1 LSNFFI
7 ENIFIL
13 SIKKYE
19 DFSIILGLS
28 KKFGKE
34 KFLIKH
40 SMLENMDSFDSGFLI
55 QAKCQN
61 RNNFPRI
68 YEYKTFFSF
77 DIDNI
82 DYKRLF
88 AVQSLASLIE
98 KFILNIDDI
107 NIIIQYI
114 PQIISIFYKE
124 NWLNLYIKIEL
135 KILSLYFTL
144 NQSKNLYIKR
154 LMKIETI
161 QHKNKINNYNINNYI
176 EIFNFQ
182 LQKLDNIWYNFDNQI
197 ILPQQRIVFK
207 KLLINFSVK

>member
-1 LSNFFI
+1 
-7 ENIFIL
+7 
-13 SIKKYE
+13 
-19 DFSIILGLS
+19 
-28 KKFGKE
+28 
-34 KFLIKH
+34 
-40 SMLENMDSFDSGFLI
+40 MLENMDSFDSGFLI